1 MIVLMAAMGRNR
13 ELGFGNKLP
22 WHLPD
27 DLKRFKEIT
36 RGHSII
42 MGRKTYESIGKALPE
57 RKNIVVTR
65 NAGYQAPG
73 AVVVGSIEEAFKEA
87 GNGGD
92 EDVFV
97 IGGGEIY
104 KLALPYA
111 DRMYLTFVDAEI
123 PADTYFPEFNEN
135 EWRVTDAVPH
145 EADEKHAHRFVFK
158 TYEKRKKN

>member
-1 MIVLMAAMGRNR
+1 MIVLMAAIGRNR

-36 RGHSII
+36 HGHSII

-57 RKNIVVTR
+57 RKNIVITR
-65 NAGYQAPG
+65 NADYKAPG
-73 AVVVGSIEEAFKEA
+73 AVVVDTILEAFKEA
-87 GNGGD
+87 GTAAG

-104 KLALPYA
+104 RLALPYA
-111 DRMYLTFVDAEI
+111 DKMYLTFVDAEI

-135 EWRVTDAVPH
+135 EWRITGAVPH

-158 TYEKRKKN
+158 TYERKKEN

>member
-1 MIVLMAAMGRNR
+1 MIVLMAAIGRNR
-13 ELGFGNKLP
+13 ELGLGNKLP

-36 RGHSII
+36 RGHAVI
-42 MGRKTYESIGKALPE
+42 MGRKTFESIGKALPE

-65 NAGYQAPG
+65 NADYKAPG
-73 AVVVGSIEEAFKEA
+73 ATVAGSIKEAFKEA
-87 GNGGD
+87 GASGG

-97 IGGGEIY
+97 MGGGEIY

-111 DRMYLTFVDAEI
+111 DKMYLTHVDAEI
-123 PADTYFPEFNEN
+123 PADTYFPEFSEG
-135 EWRVTDAVPH
+135 EWRVIDAVPH

-158 TYEKRKKN
+158 TYERKKRD

>member
-123 PADTYFPEFNEN
+123 PADTYFPEFSES
-135 EWRVTDAVPH
+135 EWQATNAVPH

>member
-1 MIVLMAAMGRNR
+1 MIVLMAAIGKNR

-36 RGHSII
+36 RGHAII

-73 AVVVGSIEEAFKEA
+73 AVVVDSIEEALREA
-87 GNGGD
+87 SAAAG

-104 KLALPYA
+104 KLALPFA
-111 DRMYLTFVDAEI
+111 DKMYLTFVDAEI
-123 PADTYFPEFNEN
+123 PADTYFPEFNEG
-135 EWRVTDAVPH
+135 EWRVTGAVPH
-145 EADEKHAHRFVFK
+145 EADEKHLYRFIFK
-158 TYEKRKKN
+158 TYERKKEN

>member
-1 MIVLMAAMGRNR
+1 MIVLMAAIGRNR

-57 RKNIVVTR
+57 RKNIVITR
-65 NAGYQAPG
+65 NADYKAPG
-73 AVVVGSIEEAFKEA
+73 AVVVGSIEEAFKETGAAA
-87 GNGGD
+87 G

-104 KLALPYA
+104 RLALPYA
-111 DRMYLTFVDAEI
+111 DKMYLTFVDAEI

-135 EWRVTDAVPH
+135 EWRITGAVPH

-158 TYEKRKKN
+158 TYERKKEN